1 MLKVKDI
8 RAYLNEEL
16 STLYPK
22 NELRGFLNLI
32 VEYVLD
38 FSNIELL
45 LYSESLINSNDVKK
59 IKHIV
64 SLLKKEVPIQQI
76 IGYTWFYGQKFN
88 VNKNVLIPRQ
98 ETEEL
103 VNWILKDNP
112 AYKSI
117 LDIGCGSGCI
127 SISLALNSNLK
138 MTSLDVSE
146 LALIQAKENA
156 NKFNIPIYFIHAD
169 IFANDTIFKLDYFD
183 IIISNPPYVLES
195 DKSLMANNVLKY
207 EPHLALFVPDDN
219 PLKFYDT
226 ITEIATKR
234 LNQNGFL
241 YFEIHE
247 QKGSEIVKMLNDKGF
262 TSVELKQD
270 LQGKDRMVKA
280 KWKL

>member
-8 RAYLNEEL
+8 RAYLNDEL

-22 NELRGFLNLI
+22 SELRGFFYLI
-32 VEYVLD
+32 VEYV
-38 FSNIELL
+38 FSYNNTEALMQ
-45 LYSESLINSNDVKK
+45 SESHINSNDVIT
-59 IKHIV
+59 IKRIV
-64 SLLKKEVPIQQI
+64 SSLKKESPIQQLL
-76 IGYTWFYGQKFN
+76 GYTWFYGHKFN
-88 VNKNVLIPRQ
+88 VNKNVLIPRP

-103 VNWILKDNP
+103 VDWVLKDNP
-112 AYKSI
+112 AYKTV

-127 SISLALNSNLK
+127 SISLALNSK
-138 MTSLDVSE
+138 VKVTSLDVSK
-146 LALIQAKENA
+146 LALIQAKKNA
-156 NKFNIPIYFIHAD
+156 DKFETSIQFIHAD
-169 IFANDTIFKLDYFD
+169 IFAKDTIFKLNHFD

-195 DKSLMANNVLKY
+195 DKSMMSNNVLQY

-219 PLKFYDT
+219 PIKYYHT
-226 ITEIATKR
+226 IAEIATKR
-234 LNQNGFL
+234 LNQNGLL

-247 QKGSEIVKMLNDKGF
+247 HKGSEILEMLKDKGF

>member
-1 MLKVKDI
+1 MIKVKDI

-16 STLYPK
+16 YALYSK

-38 FSNIELL
+38 YSNIDLL
-45 LYSESLINSNDVKK
+45 MYSESSININDIKK
-59 IKHIV
+59 IKNIV

-76 IGYTWFYGQKFN
+76 IGYTWFYGRKFN
-88 VNKNVLIPRQ
+88 VNKNVLIPRP

-103 VNWILKDNP
+103 VDWILKDNP

-127 SISLALNSNLK
+127 SISLALNRTLK
-138 MTSLDVSE
+138 VTSLEVSE

-156 NKFNIPIYFIHAD
+156 NKYNTSIHFIHAD

-195 DKSLMANNVLKY
+195 EKCMMANNVLKY
-207 EPHLALFVPDDN
+207 EPHLALFVPDKN
-219 PLKFYDT
+219 PLKYYDT
-226 ITEIATKR
+226 IAEIATKR
-234 LNQNGFL
+234 LNQNGLL

-247 QKGSEIVKMLNDKGF
+247 QKGSEILKILKDKGF
-262 TSVELKQD
+262 KSVELKQD

>member
-1 MLKVKDI
+1 M
-8 RAYLNEEL
+8 
-16 STLYPK
+16 
-22 NELRGFLNLI
+22 
-32 VEYVLD
+32 
-38 FSNIELL
+38 SNIIFNI
-45 LYSESLINSNDVKK
+45 YVNFTTHIRPSLTETKVFTKVSLGAWIMKRVKK

-76 IGYTWFYGQKFN
+76 LGYTWFYGRKFN
-88 VNKNVLIPRQ
+88 VNKNVLIPRP

-103 VNWILKDNP
+103 VDWILKDNP

-138 MTSLDVSE
+138 MTSLEVSE
-146 LALIQAKENA
+146 LALIQAKDNA
-156 NKFNIPIYFIHAD
+156 DKFMTSIKFIHAD
-169 IFANDTIFKLDYFD
+169 IFAKDTIFKLDHFD
-183 IIISNPPYVLES
+183 IIVSNPPYVLES
-195 DKSLMANNVLKY
+195 NKCMMANNVLQY
-207 EPHLALFVPDDN
+207 EPHLALFVPVNN
-219 PLKFYDT
+219 PLKYYDT
-226 ITEIATKR
+226 IAEIATKR
-234 LNQNGFL
+234 LNQNGLL

-247 QKGSEIVKMLNDKGF
+247 QKGSEILKMLDDKGF

>member
-38 FSNIELL
+38 FSNIDLL

-76 IGYTWFYGQKFN
+76 LGYTWFYGRKFN
-88 VNKNVLIPRQ
+88 VNKNVLIPRP

-103 VNWILKDNP
+103 VDWILKDNP

-127 SISLALNSNLK
+127 SVSLALNSTLK
-138 MTSLDVSE
+138 VTSLDVSE

-156 NKFNIPIYFIHAD
+156 NKFNTPIHFIHAD

-195 DKSLMANNVLKY
+195 DKCMMANNVLKY

-219 PLKFYDT
+219 PLKYYDT
-226 ITEIATKR
+226 IAEIATKR
-234 LNQNGFL
+234 LNQNGLL

-247 QKGSEIVKMLNDKGF
+247 QKGSEILKMLDDKGF

>member
-8 RAYLNEEL
+8 RAYLNDEL

-22 NELRGFLNLI
+22 SELRGFFYLI
-32 VEYVLD
+32 VEYV
-38 FSNIELL
+38 FSYNNTEALMQ
-45 LYSESLINSNDVKK
+45 SESHINSNDVKT
-59 IKHIV
+59 IKRIV
-64 SLLKKEVPIQQI
+64 SSLKKESPIQQLL
-76 IGYTWFYGQKFN
+76 GYTWFYGHKFN
-88 VNKNVLIPRQ
+88 VNKNVLIPRP

-103 VNWILKDNP
+103 VDWILKDNP

-138 MTSLDVSE
+138 MTSLEVSE
-146 LALIQAKENA
+146 LALIQAKDNA
-156 NKFNIPIYFIHAD
+156 DKFMTPIKFIHAD
-169 IFANDTIFKLDYFD
+169 IFAKDTIFKLDHFD
-183 IIISNPPYVLES
+183 IIVSNPPYVLES
-195 DKSLMANNVLKY
+195 DKSMMANNVLQN

-219 PLKFYDT
+219 PIKYYNT
-226 ITEIATKR
+226 IAEIATKR
-234 LNQNGFL
+234 LNQNGLL

-247 QKGSEIVKMLNDKGF
+247 QKGSEILKMLKDKGF

>member
-8 RAYLNEEL
+8 RAYLNKEL
-16 STLYPK
+16 CALYPK

-38 FSNIELL
+38 FSNIDLL

-59 IKHIV
+59 IIHIV
-64 SLLKKEVPIQQI
+64 SLLKEEIPIQQI
-76 IGYTWFYGQKFN
+76 LGYAWFYGHKFN
-88 VNKNVLIPRQ
+88 VNKNVLIPRP

-103 VNWILKDNP
+103 VEWVLKENP

-127 SISLALNSNLK
+127 SISLALNSTLK
-138 MTSLDVSE
+138 VTSLEVSE

-156 NKFNIPIYFIHAD
+156 AKFMTPIKFIHAD
-169 IFANDTIFKLDYFD
+169 IFAKDTIFKLDHFD
-183 IIISNPPYVLES
+183 IIVSNPPYVLES
-195 DKSLMANNVLKY
+195 DKSMMSNNVLQN

-219 PLKFYDT
+219 PIKYYNT
-226 ITEIATKR
+226 IAEIATKR
-234 LNQNGFL
+234 LNQNGLL

-247 QKGSEIVKMLNDKGF
+247 QKGSEILEMLKDKGF

>member
-38 FSNIELL
+38 FSSIELL
-45 LYSESLINSNDVKK
+45 FYSESFIENNDVKK

-76 IGYTWFYGQKFN
+76 LGYTWFYGRKFN
-88 VNKNVLIPRQ
+88 VNKNVLIPRP

-103 VNWILKDNP
+103 VDWILKDNP

-127 SISLALNSNLK
+127 SVSLALNGNLK
-138 MTSLDVSE
+138 VTSLDVSE

-156 NKFNIPIYFIHAD
+156 NKFNTPIHFIHAD
-169 IFANDTIFKLDYFD
+169 IFAKDTIFKLDHFD
-183 IIISNPPYVLES
+183 IIVSNPPYLLES
-195 DKSLMANNVLKY
+195 DKCMMANNVLQY
-207 EPHLALFVPDDN
+207 EPHLALFVPDN
-219 PLKFYDT
+219 KPLKYYET
-226 ITEIATKR
+226 IAEIATKR
-234 LNQNGFL
+234 LNQDGLL

-247 QKGSEIVKMLNDKGF
+247 QKGSEILKMLDDKGF
-262 TSVELKQD
+262 SSVELKQD

>member
-16 STLYPK
+16 STLYSK
-22 NELRGFLNLI
+22 NELRGFLNMI

-45 LYSESLINSNDVKK
+45 LYSDSLINSNDVKK
-59 IKHIV
+59 IKHII

-76 IGYTWFYGQKFN
+76 IGYTWFYGHKFN
-88 VNKNVLIPRQ
+88 VNKNVLIPRP

-138 MTSLDVSE
+138 MTSLEVSE
-146 LALIQAKENA
+146 LALIQAKNNA
-156 NKFNIPIYFIHAD
+156 DKFMTPIKFIHAD
-169 IFANDTIFKLDYFD
+169 IFAKDTIFKLDHFD
-183 IIISNPPYVLES
+183 IIVSNPPYVLES
-195 DKSLMANNVLKY
+195 DKCMMANNVLQY
-207 EPHLALFVPDDN
+207 EPHLALFVPDNN
-219 PLKFYDT
+219 PLKYYDT
-226 ITEIATKR
+226 IAEIATKR
-234 LNQNGFL
+234 LNKNGLL

-247 QKGSEIVKMLNDKGF
+247 QKGSEILKMLDDKGF
-262 TSVELKQD
+262 KSVELKQD

>member
-38 FSNIELL
+38 FGNIDLL

-59 IKHIV
+59 IKNIV

-76 IGYTWFYGQKFN
+76 IGYTWFYRHKFN
-88 VNKNVLIPRQ
+88 VNKNVLIPRV

-103 VNWILKDNP
+103 VDWILKDNP

-138 MTSLDVSE
+138 MTSLEVSE

-156 NKFNIPIYFIHAD
+156 NKFNTPIHFIHAD
-169 IFANDTIFKLDYFD
+169 IFAKDTIFKLDHFD
-183 IIISNPPYVLES
+183 IIVSNPPYVLES
-195 DKSLMANNVLKY
+195 EKSMIANNVLQN
-207 EPHLALFVPDDN
+207 EPHLALFVPDNN
-219 PLKFYDT
+219 PLKYYYT
-226 ITEIATKR
+226 IAEIATKR
-234 LNQNGFL
+234 LNQNGLL

-247 QKGSEIVKMLNDKGF
+247 QKGSEILKMLKDKGF
-262 TSVELKQD
+262 KSVELKQD

>member
-38 FSNIELL
+38 FSNIDLL
-45 LYSESLINSNDVKK
+45 LYSESLINSNNVKK

-76 IGYTWFYGQKFN
+76 IGYTSFYGHKFN
-88 VNKNVLIPRQ
+88 VNKNVLIPRP

-103 VNWILKDNP
+103 VDWILKDNP

-117 LDIGCGSGCI
+117 LDIGSGSGCI

-138 MTSLDVSE
+138 MTSLEVSE
-146 LALIQAKENA
+146 LALIQAKDNA
-156 NKFNIPIYFIHAD
+156 DKFMTPIKFIHAD
-169 IFANDTIFKLDYFD
+169 IFAKDTIFKLDHFD
-183 IIISNPPYVLES
+183 IIVSNPPYVLES
-195 DKSLMANNVLKY
+195 DKCMMANNVLQF
-207 EPHLALFVPDDN
+207 EPHLALFVPDN
-219 PLKFYDT
+219 KPLKYYDT
-226 ITEIATKR
+226 ISEIATKR
-234 LNQNGFL
+234 LNQDGLL

-247 QKGSEIVKMLNDKGF
+247 QKGSEIIKMLDDKGF

>member
-38 FSNIELL
+38 FSNIDLL

-64 SLLKKEVPIQQI
+64 ALLKKELPIQQI
-76 IGYTWFYGQKFN
+76 LGYTWFYGRKFN
-88 VNKNVLIPRQ
+88 VNKNVLIPRP

-103 VNWILKDNP
+103 VDWILKDNP
-112 AYKSI
+112 TYKSI

-138 MTSLDVSE
+138 MTSLEVSE
-146 LALIQAKENA
+146 LALIQAKDNA
-156 NKFNIPIYFIHAD
+156 DKFMTPIKFIHAD
-169 IFANDTIFKLDYFD
+169 IFAKDTIFKLDHFD
-183 IIISNPPYVLES
+183 IIVSNPPYVLES
-195 DKSLMANNVLKY
+195 DKSMMANNVLQN

-234 LNQNGFL
+234 LNQNGLL

-247 QKGSEIVKMLNDKGF
+247 QKGSEILKMLKDKGF

>member
-22 NELRGFLNLI
+22 NELRGFFYLI
-32 VEYVLD
+32 VEYV
-38 FSNIELL
+38 FNYSNTDALMQ
-45 LYSESLINSNDVKK
+45 SESQINSIDIES
-59 IKHIV
+59 IKRIV
-64 SLLKKEVPIQQI
+64 SSLKKEVPIQQI
-76 IGYTWFYGQKFN
+76 LGYTWFYGRKFN
-88 VNKNVLIPRQ
+88 VHKNVLIPRP

-103 VNWILKDNP
+103 VDWILKDNP

-156 NKFNIPIYFIHAD
+156 DKFMTPIKFIHAD
-169 IFANDTIFKLDYFD
+169 IFAKETIFKLDHFD
-183 IIISNPPYVLES
+183 VIVSNPPYVLES
-195 DKSLMANNVLKY
+195 DKSMMANNVLQN

-219 PLKFYDT
+219 PIMYYNT
-226 ITEIATKR
+226 IAEIATKR
-234 LNQNGFL
+234 LNQNGLL

-247 QKGSEIVKMLNDKGF
+247 QKGSEILKMLKDKAF

>member
-38 FSNIELL
+38 FSNIDLL

-76 IGYTWFYGQKFN
+76 IGYTWFYGHKFN
-88 VNKNVLIPRQ
+88 VNKNVLIPRP

-103 VNWILKDNP
+103 VDWILKDNP

-138 MTSLDVSE
+138 VTSLDVSE

-156 NKFNIPIYFIHAD
+156 DKFMTPIKFIHAD
-169 IFANDTIFKLDYFD
+169 IFAKDTIFKLDHFD
-183 IIISNPPYVLES
+183 VIVSNPPYVLES
-195 DKSLMANNVLKY
+195 DKSMMANNVLQN

-219 PLKFYDT
+219 PIMYYNT
-226 ITEIATKR
+226 IAEIATKR
-234 LNQNGFL
+234 LNQNGLL

-247 QKGSEIVKMLNDKGF
+247 QKGSEILKMLKDKGF

>member
-38 FSNIELL
+38 FSSIELL
-45 LYSESLINSNDVKK
+45 FYSESLINSNDVKK

-76 IGYTWFYGQKFN
+76 IGYTWFYGHKFN
-88 VNKNVLIPRQ
+88 VNKNVLIPRP

-138 MTSLDVSE
+138 MTSLEVSE
-146 LALIQAKENA
+146 LALIQAKDNA
-156 NKFNIPIYFIHAD
+156 DKFMTPIKFIHAD
-169 IFANDTIFKLDYFD
+169 IFAKNTIFKLDYFD
-183 IIISNPPYVLES
+183 IIVSNPPYVLES
-195 DKSLMANNVLKY
+195 DKCMMANNVLQY
-207 EPHLALFVPDDN
+207 EPHLALFVPDNN
-219 PLKFYDT
+219 PLKYYDR
-226 ITEIATKR
+226 IAEIATKR
-234 LNQNGFL
+234 LNQNGLL

-247 QKGSEIVKMLNDKGF
+247 QKGSEILKMLDDKGF
-262 TSVELKQD
+262 TSLELKQD

>member
-45 LYSESLINSNDVKK
+45 LYSESIINSNDVKK

-76 IGYTWFYGQKFN
+76 LGYTWFYGRKFN
-88 VNKNVLIPRQ
+88 VNKNVLIPRP

-103 VNWILKDNP
+103 VDWVLKDNP

-127 SISLALNSNLK
+127 SISLALNSTLK
-138 MTSLDVSE
+138 VTSLDVSE
-146 LALIQAKENA
+146 LALIKAKENA
-156 NKFNIPIYFIHAD
+156 NKFNTPIHFIHAD
-169 IFANDTIFKLDYFD
+169 IFAKDTIFKLDHFD
-183 IIISNPPYVLES
+183 IIVSNPPYVLES
-195 DKSLMANNVLKY
+195 DKSMMANNVLQN

-234 LNQNGFL
+234 LNQNGLL

-247 QKGSEIVKMLNDKGF
+247 QKGAEILKMLDDKGF

>member
-22 NELRGFLNLI
+22 NELRVFLNLI

-38 FSNIELL
+38 FSNIDLL
-45 LYSESLINSNDVKK
+45 LYSESLINSNDVKL

-64 SLLKKEVPIQQI
+64 ALLKKEVPIQQI
-76 IGYTWFYGQKFN
+76 LGYTWFYGHKFN
-88 VNKNVLIPRQ
+88 VNKNVLIPRP

-138 MTSLDVSE
+138 MTSLEVSE
-146 LALIQAKENA
+146 LALIQAKDNA
-156 NKFNIPIYFIHAD
+156 DKFMTPIKFIHAD
-169 IFANDTIFKLDYFD
+169 IFAKDTIFKLDHFD
-183 IIISNPPYVLES
+183 VIVSNPPYVLES
-195 DKSLMANNVLKY
+195 DKCMMANNVLQY
-207 EPHLALFVPDDN
+207 EPPVSYTHLTLP
-219 PLKFYDT
+219 
-226 ITEIATKR
+226 TKR
-234 LNQNGFL
+234 
-241 YFEIHE
+241 
-247 QKGSEIVKMLNDKGF
+247 IV
-262 TSVELKQD
+262 
-270 LQGKDRMVKA
+270 
-280 KWKL
+280 